1 MNMKGMI
8 KLSTVLY
15 DFKDSLQ

>member
-15 DFKDSLQ
+15 AFKDGLQ